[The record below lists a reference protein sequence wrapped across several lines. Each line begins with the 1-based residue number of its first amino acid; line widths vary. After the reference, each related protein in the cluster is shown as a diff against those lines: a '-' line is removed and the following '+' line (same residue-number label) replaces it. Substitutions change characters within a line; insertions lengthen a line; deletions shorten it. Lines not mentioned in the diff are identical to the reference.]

1 MLFRSRFKTNAERGG
16 VFERVA
22 MRGITVGQ
30 VAEAIVAADFYY
42 EEGDAGAFTPVLRDI
57 DVRDVTSRHS
67 KYALLLRG
75 YDRSPITGVR
85 LADCTFEHVEHED
98 VLEAVRGLALSNVR
112 VNGELRR
119 GSP

>member
-1 MLFRSRFKTNAERGG
+1 VLRFKTNSTRGG
-16 VFERVA
+16 VIERVA
-22 MRGITVGQ
+22 MRHVQVGQ
-30 VAEAIVAADFYY
+30 VAEAIVTADFYY
-42 EEGDAGAFTPVLRDI
+42 EEGDAGEFTPVLRDI

-85 LADCTFEHVEHED
+85 LADCTFENVERED
-98 VLEAVRGLALSNVR
+98 VLEAVRGLAVTNVR